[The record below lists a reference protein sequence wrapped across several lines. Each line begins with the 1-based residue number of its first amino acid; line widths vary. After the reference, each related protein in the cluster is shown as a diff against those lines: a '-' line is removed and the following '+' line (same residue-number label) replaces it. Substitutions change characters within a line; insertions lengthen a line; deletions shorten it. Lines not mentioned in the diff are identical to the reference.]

1 MIKKLVRNMSFRTKI
16 LTILLLLTLVLSG
29 FSLILV
35 QSIEDIT
42 QVSNKITRTN
52 IPELFWLSQ
61 LEEELSVKE
70 YIVESFIENDFCCN
84 MVEDY
89 QSYDSEGYDGLE
101 EDSIPKTLSNFKKR
115 VDLLDFMI
123 VNNVQ
128 GLLNYN
134 DKEAAR
140 DYIHSNFIPQ
150 LNTLKSEIQAAQEDS
165 HSKLNRHSN
174 TFSDIIKSSLWLLL
188 LVTIGAISLSIF
200 VSYRISASLTKPIE
214 TMINKVDRIAKG
226 KYGLKLYTT
235 DQVEL
240 QQLTHSINQMSYR
253 LKESFN
259 TIMNDKIYREQ
270 ILNSLPVGIITI
282 NDKTS
287 EISLNTSAIK
297 MLKTNE
303 VQVKEFIS
311 FHGDFENERF
321 WGILLSKETCKHTK
335 VPFNTPE
342 GRLFLLVSQTELLNQ
357 HHEVIG
363 RIVNFID
370 ITETEEL
377 EKRMYQSEKL
387 AVVGEIAAGAAHE
400 IRNPLAVVYGF
411 LSLMNQSFSEQNKNQ
426 YHLPLIMKEIERIN
440 VIVEEMLLLS
450 KPGAPIKKE
459 TYLEDVLG
467 EFLPLIIQS
476 SEEIEF
482 NIQLDRILLHVDSK
496 QLKQVF
502 HNMIRNSIEA
512 MGGKG
517 TITIY
522 SNVTEDAY
530 QILLMD
536 NGPGIPSTI
545 LNTIY
550 DPFSSSKENGT
561 GLGLMIVKRILE
573 NHQGGIEL
581 YDTSEKGTTFLIHLP
596 LSMTNDL

>member
-1 MIKKLVRNMSFRTKI
+1 MSFRTKI

-29 FSLILV
+29 FSLILL

-61 LEEELSVKE
+61 LEEELRVKE

-84 MVEDY
+84 LVEDY

-101 EDSIPKTLSNFKKR
+101 KDSIPKTLSNFKKR
-115 VDLLDFMI
+115 VDLLDFVI

-140 DYIHSNFIPQ
+140 DYIHSNYIPQ

-188 LVTIGAISLSIF
+188 FVTIGAISLSIF

-240 QQLTHSINQMSYR
+240 QHLTHSINQMSYR

-303 VQVKEFIS
+303 AQVKEFTS

-321 WGILLSKETCKHTK
+321 WGILLSKKTCKHTK
-335 VPFNTPE
+335 VSFNTSE
-342 GRLFLLVSQTELLNQ
+342 GQLFLLVSQTELLNQ

-387 AVVGEIAAGAAHE
+387 AVVGEMAAGAAHE
-400 IRNPLAVVYGF
+400 IRNPLAVVHGF
-411 LSLMNQSFSEQNKNQ
+411 LSLMNQSFSDQNKNH

-450 KPGAPIKKE
+450 KPGAPIRKE

-482 NIQLDRILLHVDSK
+482 KIQLDRIPLHVDSK
-496 QLKQVF
+496 QIKQVF

-522 SNVTEDAY
+522 SNVTEDVY
-530 QILLMD
+530 QILLID

-561 GLGLMIVKRILE
+561 GLGLMLVKRILE

-596 LSMTNDL
+596 LTMTNDV